1 MVASEPIS
9 WHNLILK
16 YFLFNFLKFIL
27 IFILIVERRRSPRM
41 RNALRVS
48 AYRTIDEKFSSLM
61 DFCVGGRSSSS
72 DPGGANYVCFGHCKI
87 FIS

>member
-61 DFCVGGRSSSS
+61 DFRVGGWSSSS
-72 DPGGANYVCFGHCKI
+72 DPSGANYICFGHCKI